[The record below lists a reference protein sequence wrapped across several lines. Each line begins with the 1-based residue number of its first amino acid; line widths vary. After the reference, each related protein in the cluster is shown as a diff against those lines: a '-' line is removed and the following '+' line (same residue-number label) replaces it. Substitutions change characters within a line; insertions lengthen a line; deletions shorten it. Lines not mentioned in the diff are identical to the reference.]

1 MTGGRSRQTLRG
13 SPSPPTT
20 HGVCSHDDIASNV
33 IGRKTDRSVPT
44 IATGWD
50 AGSGRRRLS
59 RHRIVASLLLLP
71 LVLGL
76 LGAPASTPTVRG
88 DELSDAKDKQAQL
101 AKEVQKQK
109 EEVKELNALQRG
121 LATEISN
128 TRKQLAGINA
138 DLSAVRKKITKMGSA
153 IDKVKAKYADL
164 VAQLTSMDAQLVTIE
179 GQEAAKKNDLGV
191 RQNLLAERIRSAY
204 ATDRTSMLESFL
216 SGGTFTDLLTEM
228 SAFIDVG
235 EQDKALAQQIA
246 RDQETLAALHQN
258 VAETRD
264 RTNVLR
270 QETAAQKRTLDASL
284 QALKAAKAELRK
296 LEKETQRNLAIQRA
310 TFAKIARNKAN
321 AAKALKIAAKAQH
334 QLAAKISEIVRKQ
347 SRAGRIPSEYNGT
360 LAWPMSGNVTQNF
373 GCTGFSW
380 EPPQGSCPHFHSG
393 IDIVAPAGTKVR
405 ASGNGVVAYI
415 GWNYADGADPAWI
428 VIIAHSE
435 GLQTWYAH
443 MKPAYPGGIKAGSKV
458 KAGQVV
464 GYEGNTGHSTGA
476 HLHWA
481 VRFKGN
487 FVNPR
492 LFL

>member
-1 MTGGRSRQTLRG
+1 M
-13 SPSPPTT
+13 
-20 HGVCSHDDIASNV
+20 
-33 IGRKTDRSVPT
+33 
-44 IATGWD
+44 
-50 AGSGRRRLS
+50 
-59 RHRIVASLLLLP
+59 SLLLVP

-76 LGAPASTPTVRG
+76 LAAPATAPTARG
-88 DELSDAKDKQAQL
+88 DELTDAKDKQAQL
-101 AKEVQKQK
+101 AKEVAKQK
-109 EEVKELNALQRG
+109 EQVKELNALQRG
-121 LATEISN
+121 LATEIAN
-128 TRKQLAGINA
+128 TRKQLSAVNA
-138 DLSAVRKKITKMGSA
+138 DLSAVKKKITKMGA
-153 IDKVKAKYADL
+153 RIDGVKAKYADL
-164 VAQLTSMDAQLVTIE
+164 VVQLGVMDAQLVAIE
-179 GQEAAKKNDLGV
+179 GQELIKRNELRARRD
-191 RQNLLAERIRSAY
+191 LLAERIRSAY
-204 ATDRTSMLESFL
+204 DTDRTSMLESFL

-258 VAETRD
+258 VADTRT

-270 QETAAQKRTLDASL
+270 QETAAQKRALDASL
-284 QALKAAKAELRK
+284 LELKAAKAELRK
-296 LEKETQRNLAIQRA
+296 LEKETARNLAIQRA

-321 AAKALKIAAKAQH
+321 AAKALKVAAKAQK

-393 IDIVAPAGTKVR
+393 IDIVAPEGTKVR
-405 ASGNGVVAYI
+405 ASGSGVVAYI
-415 GWNYADGADPAWI
+415 GWNYADGSDPAWI
-428 VIIAHSE
+428 VIVAHSE

-443 MKPAYPGGIKAGSKV
+443 MRPAYPGGIKAGSRV
-458 KAGQVV
+458 KSGQVI

-481 VRFKGN
+481 VRFKGH

>member
-1 MTGGRSRQTLRG
+1 
-13 SPSPPTT
+13 
-20 HGVCSHDDIASNV
+20 
-33 IGRKTDRSVPT
+33 
-44 IATGWD
+44 
-50 AGSGRRRLS
+50 
-59 RHRIVASLLLLP
+59 
-71 LVLGL
+71 
-76 LGAPASTPTVRG
+76 
-88 DELSDAKDKQAQL
+88 
-101 AKEVQKQK
+101 
-109 EEVKELNALQRG
+109 
-121 LATEISN
+121 
-128 TRKQLAGINA
+128 
-138 DLSAVRKKITKMGSA
+138 
-153 IDKVKAKYADL
+153 
-164 VAQLTSMDAQLVTIE
+164 MDAQLVTIE
-179 GQEAAKKNDLGV
+179 GQEAAKKNELGV

-204 ATDRTSMLESFL
+204 DTDRTSMLESFL

-264 RTNVLR
+264 TTNVLR

-310 TFAKIARNKAN
+310 TYAKIARNKAN

-405 ASGNGVVAYI
+405 ASGAGVVAYI

>member
-1 MTGGRSRQTLRG
+1 
-13 SPSPPTT
+13 
-20 HGVCSHDDIASNV
+20 V
-33 IGRKTDRSVPT
+33 
-44 IATGWD
+44 
-50 AGSGRRRLS
+50 
-59 RHRIVASLLLLP
+59 SLLLVP

-76 LGAPASTPTVRG
+76 LAAPATAPTARG
-88 DELSDAKDKQAQL
+88 DELTDAKDKQAQL
-101 AKEVQKQK
+101 AKEVAKQK
-109 EEVKELNALQRG
+109 EQVKELNALQHG
-121 LATEISN
+121 LATEIAN
-128 TRKQLAGINA
+128 TRKQLSAVNA
-138 DLSAVRKKITKMGSA
+138 DLSAVKKKITKMGA
-153 IDKVKAKYADL
+153 RIDGVKAKYADL
-164 VAQLTSMDAQLVTIE
+164 VGQLTIMDAQLVAIE
-179 GQEAAKKNDLGV
+179 GQELIKRNQLRARRD
-191 RQNLLAERIRSAY
+191 LLAERIRSAY
-204 ATDRTSMLESFL
+204 DTDRTSLLESFL

-258 VAETRD
+258 VADTRT

-270 QETAAQKRTLDASL
+270 QETAAQKRALDASL
-284 QALKAAKAELRK
+284 LELKAAKAELRK
-296 LEKETQRNLAIQRA
+296 LEKETARNLAIQRA

-321 AAKALKIAAKAQH
+321 AAKALKVAAKAQR

-393 IDIVAPAGTKVR
+393 IDIVAPEGTKVR
-405 ASGNGVVAYI
+405 ASGAGVVAYI
-415 GWNYADGADPAWI
+415 GWNYADGSDPAWI
-428 VIIAHSE
+428 VIVAHSE

-443 MKPAYPGGIKAGSKV
+443 MRPAYPGGIKAGSRV
-458 KAGQVV
+458 RAGQVI